1 MCEFV
6 GMRRGLSSKGWH
18 CDIIFAEHW
27 KSRAPSQLAL
37 LSILLRDKCIA
48 AEPMYED
55 GRGSPEARTPFGDDG
70 ELLFEALHFSGL
82 IR

>member
-1 MCEFV
+1 
-6 GMRRGLSSKGWH
+6 
-18 CDIIFAEHW
+18 
-27 KSRAPSQLAL
+27 
-37 LSILLRDKCIA
+37 
-48 AEPMYED
+48 MYED